1 LFVDKLFQEVNAM
14 GTALVV
20 EDSITEREVIT
31 QCLKQAGIVVSTA
44 TSGEEALEKLGVS
57 LPDVIVLDVVLPG
70 RSGFEICRE
79 LKAEAKTSSIPVII
93 CSTKGSEMDKFWGM
107 KQGADAYLPKPIDQE
122 EFLRTV
128 KQLIKC

>member
-1 LFVDKLFQEVNAM
+1 M

-20 EDSITEREVIT
+20 EDCLTEREIIT
-31 QCLKQAGIVVSTA
+31 SCLQQAGINVSIA
-44 TSGEEALEKLGVS
+44 ASGEEALEKIS
-57 LPDVIVLDVVLPG
+57 SNLPDVIVLDVVLPG

-79 LKAEAKTSSIPVII
+79 LKAENKTSNIPIII

-128 KQLIKC
+128 KQLIKS